1 MVLWSRAMN
10 RTISILFFFI
20 FSAGLFAQTGGD
32 ERNAFLHRSNAAA
45 TAYRTGKQQEYGA
58 FLRRAWTASAAS
70 APKEDPFRRGDAGRP
85 TGDSL
90 TDIVVPV
97 DEPVVVR
104 RTAPSEVV
112 ISKGKFPFGFYGR
125 TYRVRYDRSAD
136 LALASASEGD
146 VASAWDAL
154 SAGLTGLVDD
164 CLAIRKRDALC
175 DWAYLQLV
183 DSLSTAVY
191 PGLEN
196 ERELLFGFLM
206 GKSGYDVR
214 FGRSGDVLTCLYGT
228 RQIIYA
234 QSYFQK
240 DDAYFFRHRLGQ
252 GSLALSEAVPEGTRL
267 LDFGLMRCPEFT
279 LGPEQVRHVKTG
291 SIEFDFRIP
300 KSQLDFYA
308 SYPHT
313 EMHIKADA
321 PVSDAVRKTVYPV
334 LSSAIS
340 GKGQVEAANIILRFV
355 QRLMEYQTDR
365 RRWGYEK
372 WSFPEE
378 SFYYLCG
385 DCDDHAILF
394 SRLIRDLLGLD
405 VLLVECD
412 VNGAPHEATAVRFTE
427 PIIGDTILYN
437 GETYYCCEPTSN
449 SAKVGQRRW
458 ENYVVKRLDKVK

>member
-1 MVLWSRAMN
+1 MN
-10 RTISILFFFI
+10 RLISLLFFFI
-20 FSAGLFAQTGGD
+20 FSVSLSAQTGGD

-45 TAYRTGKQQEYGA
+45 KAYRSAKQQEYGA
-58 FLRRAWTASAAS
+58 FLRRSWSMASES
-70 APKEDPFRRGDAGRP
+70 APKEDPFKRGDAGLP
-85 TGDSL
+85 AGDSL
-90 TDIVVPV
+90 TDNVAPV
-97 DEPVVVR
+97 EEPVVVR
-104 RTAPSEVV
+104 KTVPAEDV
-112 ISKGKFPFGFYGR
+112 ISGGNYPFSFYGR
-125 TYRVRYDRSAD
+125 TYKVRYNSSAD
-136 LALASASEGD
+136 LTLPSVSESD

-154 SAGLTGLVDD
+154 SASSTNLVDD
-164 CLAIRKRDALC
+164 CLTIRKKKTLC
-175 DWAYLQLV
+175 DWAYLQMV
-183 DSLSTAVY
+183 DSLSTAIY
-191 PGLEN
+191 PNLEN

-206 GKSGYDVR
+206 GKWGYNVR
-214 FGRSGDVLTCLYGT
+214 FGRSGDVLTCLYGPK
-228 RQIIYA
+228 QIIYA
-234 QSYFQK
+234 QSYFPEEN
-240 DDAYFFRHRLGQ
+240 AYYFRHRPGQ
-252 GSLALSEAVPEGTRL
+252 GALAMSETAPEGTRL

-279 LGPEQVRHVKTG
+279 LGPELVRHVKTG
-291 SIEFDFRIP
+291 SIEFDYRIP

-321 PVSDAVRKTVYPV
+321 PASDAVRKTVYPAI
-334 LSSAIS
+334 STAIS
-340 GKGQVEAANIILRFV
+340 GKGQVDAANTILRFV
-355 QRLMEYQTDR
+355 QGVMEYQTDR
-365 RRWGYEK
+365 WRWGYEK

-405 VLLVECD
+405 VLLVECN

-449 SAKVGQRRW
+449 VGKVGQRRW

>member
-1 MVLWSRAMN
+1 MN
-10 RTISILFFFI
+10 RTLSLLFFFI
-20 FSAGLFAQTGGD
+20 FSVGLFAQPGGD
-32 ERNAFLHRSNAAA
+32 ARNAFLHRSNAAA
-45 TAYRTGKQQEYGA
+45 KAYRSAKRQEYGA
-58 FLRRAWTASAAS
+58 FLRRSWGTTDES
-70 APKEDPFRRGDAGRP
+70 APKEDPFKRGDAGRP
-85 TGDSL
+85 AGDSL
-90 TDIVVPV
+90 TDNVVPV
-97 DEPVVVR
+97 EEPVVVG
-104 RTAPSEVV
+104 RTVPPAEEV
-112 ISKGKFPFGFYGR
+112 ISGGKFPLRFYGR
-125 TYRVRYDRSAD
+125 TYKVRYNRSAD
-136 LALASASEGD
+136 LTLASASESD

-154 SAGLTGLVDD
+154 SANSTDLVDD
-164 CLAIRKRDALC
+164 CLDIRSRDDLC
-175 DWAYLQLV
+175 DWAYLQMV

-191 PGLEN
+191 PDMEN

-206 GKSGYDVR
+206 GKSGYSVR
-214 FGRSGDVLTCLYGT
+214 FGRSGDALTCLYGAK
-228 RQIIYA
+228 QIIYA
-234 QSYFQK
+234 QSYFPDK
-240 DDAYFFRHRLGQ
+240 DAYFFRHRSGQ
-252 GSLALSEAVPEGTRL
+252 GSLALSETVPGGTRL
-267 LDFGLMRCPEFT
+267 LDFGLTRCPEFT
-279 LGPEQVRHVKTG
+279 LGPELVRHVKTG
-291 SIEFDFRIP
+291 SIEFDYRIP
-300 KSQLDFYA
+300 TSQLDFYA

-321 PVSDAVRKTVYPV
+321 PVSDAVRRTVYPA

-340 GKGQVEAANIILRFV
+340 GKGQVDAANTILCFV
-355 QRLMEYQTDR
+355 QGVMEYQTDR

-405 VLLVECD
+405 VLLVECN

-449 SAKVGQRRW
+449 AGKVGQRRW